1 MSTPACLNSGTVLM
15 HVHAST
21 PRTGDEHLVGLKTS
35 LPVVALYFAWK
46 RVGAKSEEVFS
57 FIAVIV

>member
-15 HVHAST
+15 YVHAST
-21 PRTGDEHLVGLKTS
+21 PRARDEHLVRLETS
-35 LPVVALYFAWK
+35 IPVVALYFAWK

-57 FIAVIV
+57 FIVLII

>member
-1 MSTPACLNSGTVLM
+1 M
-15 HVHAST
+15 HMHAST
-21 PRTGDEHLVGLKTS
+21 PRTGDEHLVRLKTS

-57 FIAVIV
+57 FIVLII